1 MAEITAKLVNQLREL
16 TQAGMME
23 CKKALVEAEGDIE
36 KAKESLRKRGVAKAV
51 KKAARAT
58 NEGIV
63 ASYIHSNNKVGVLIE
78 VACESDFVAKNE
90 LFQEMVKDLTIQI
103 ASMAPQ
109 YVSREQVPAEVVE
122 KEKSFYREEVANK
135 PANIQDKIIEGKLE
149 KFYSEICLVDQP
161 FVKDDKIKINDLIK
175 GVIAKLG
182 ENMVVRR
189 FVRYQVGEEL

>member
-16 TQAGMME
+16 THAGMME

-36 KAKESLRKRGVAKAV
+36 KAKEILRKRGVAKAV
-51 KKAARAT
+51 KKSTRAT
-58 NEGIV
+58 NEGVV

>member
-16 TQAGMME
+16 TQAGMMD
-23 CKKALVEAEGDIE
+23 CKKALVEAEGDME
-36 KAKESLRKRGVAKAV
+36 KAKEILRKRGVAKAV
-51 KKAARAT
+51 KKAARST

-63 ASYIHSNNKVGVLIE
+63 ASYIHSNSKVGVLIE

-135 PANIQDKIIEGKLE
+135 PAIIEGKLE

>member
-1 MAEITAKLVNQLREL
+1 M
-16 TQAGMME
+16 
-23 CKKALVEAEGDIE
+23 
-36 KAKESLRKRGVAKAV
+36 
-51 KKAARAT
+51 
-58 NEGIV
+58 
-63 ASYIHSNNKVGVLIE
+63 
-78 VACESDFVAKNE
+78 
-90 LFQEMVKDLTIQI
+90 
-103 ASMAPQ
+103 
-109 YVSREQVPAEVVE
+109 
-122 KEKSFYREEVANK
+122 ANK

>member
-1 MAEITAKLVNQLREL
+1 MDAPPLSRS
-16 TQAGMME
+16 
-23 CKKALVEAEGDIE
+23 
-36 KAKESLRKRGVAKAV
+36 AKEILRKRGVAKAV